1 MSVFSTHV
9 LTSTLPKFTPAEPR
23 TRAQAR
29 YESKEDLDTQMRK
42 AYTVWSTKCRV
53 NNIPT
58 TPAYDVVGLLAVF
71 HPEKFDTEGDVMKL
85 KQEFRNAQG
94 FIKDDYPTEIDFN
107 LIIITDFGEECDD
120 EVVSMLAPQ
129 DPALLN
135 LVFTDE
141 EHFDEQVAKFESFG
155 GSRVNIKHVSDLW
168 SVFAA
173 NKRNVVLQ
181 IGPVHEKTHNKLV
194 IPDWLPPFEYC
205 LVGAVG
211 STLNSKGD
219 AEENARILQ
228 SRATDARIIDTD
240 GGKGVFP
247 FSYSQVR
254 AALSERVSEEQL
266 ERICEHVIKIGWRN
280 TVGRAS
286 PFPAK
291 FIAHLVVKN
300 VGANYAT
307 VKTVFD
313 SCYDQVSEQDDILR
327 QARRDGTQARAR
339 ALAEEYVKRMQTT
352 APDILDT
359 KYEELPDG
367 TFRLKSAKE
376 DAELERGSVRFMVPW
391 TDVKPQAL
399 SLLVAADGSTNSFRK
414 VRANDIVDGYTYI
427 LVVLNKLFGVP
438 VEFFESGQP
447 GKWKPE
453 WNQPGPRSPPF
464 KITMVPRNVGHRLY
478 F

>member
-9 LTSTLPKFTPAEPR
+9 LSQFAPAEPHLGGE
-23 TRAQAR
+23 AKVDIYIDAR
-29 YESKEDLDTQMRK
+29 MRK
-42 AYTVWSTKCRV
+42 AYTVWSHKCRV
-53 NNIPT
+53 KNIPT

-71 HPEKFDTEGDVMKL
+71 HPEKFDIEGDVMKL

-94 FIKDDYPTEIDFN
+94 FIKDDYPTELDFN

-120 EVVSMLAPQ
+120 EVTSLLAPQ
-129 DPALLN
+129 TPALLN

-155 GSRVNIKHVSDLW
+155 GSRVNVQHVSDLW

-181 IGPVHEKTHNKLV
+181 IGPVHEKTHGKLV
-194 IPDWLPPFEYC
+194 IPDWLPPFEYY
-205 LVGAVG
+205 LVGAMG

-219 AEENARILQ
+219 AEENARLLQ
-228 SRATDARIIDTD
+228 SWATAARIVDTD
-240 GGKGVFP
+240 GGKGAFP

-300 VGANYAT
+300 AGANYAT
-307 VKTVFD
+307 VKAVFN
-313 SCYDQVSEQDDILR
+313 SCYDQDWKQDCALIM
-327 QARRDGTQARAR
+327 ARRDGTEARAR
-339 ALAEEYVKRMQTT
+339 VLAQEYVRRMQTT
-352 APDILDT
+352 APDILD
-359 KYEELPDG
+359 KNYEALADG
-367 TFRLKSAKE
+367 TFRLNSAGE

-399 SLLVAADGSTNSFRK
+399 RLLVAADGSTNSLRK
-414 VRANDIVDGYTYI
+414 VRVDDIVEGYTYI
-427 LVVLNKLFGVP
+427 LVVLNILFGVP
-438 VEFFESGQP
+438 VDFFQSGQP
-447 GKWKPE
+447 GKWNPE
-453 WNQPGPRSPPF
+453 WEHPGPLVAAHPF
-464 KITMVPRNVGHRLY
+464 TKT